1 METGEP
7 RAARPQPVGGD
18 GGGGFRQDGTG
29 DGWGKGAVAGRRCG
43 GPI

>member
-7 RAARPQPVGGD
+7 RAARSRPLGGD
-18 GGGGFRQDGTG
+18 GGGGFRQADTG
-29 DGWGKGAVAGRRCG
+29 DGWGKGVVVGRRCG